1 MEFVG
6 GPVTSLETVG
16 VAPKDG
22 DMVGD
27 LVGMAVGWQISSD
40 LQVDSP
46 DTTKQHSSSV
56 S

>member
-1 MEFVG
+1 MELVG

-22 DMVGD
+22 DMVGEFA
-27 LVGMAVGWQISSD
+27 GMAVGWHISSD

-46 DTTKQHSSSV
+46 DTMKQHSSSV